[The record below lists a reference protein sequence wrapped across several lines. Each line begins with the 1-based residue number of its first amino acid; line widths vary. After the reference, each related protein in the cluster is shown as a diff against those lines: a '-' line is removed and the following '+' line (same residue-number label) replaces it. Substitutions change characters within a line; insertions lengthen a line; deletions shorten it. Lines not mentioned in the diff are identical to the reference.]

1 MRTSIL
7 CWFFLYS
14 WKRYP
19 ADSRIRVFKSAR
31 RGNRISRF
39 FYLGGGGV
47 KLILLI
53 DNYDSFVYN
62 LYQYLSELGK
72 DVRVCRNDRITVHEV
87 EELVPECIFLSP
99 GPCTPDEAGI
109 SMDLISALAGK
120 IPVFGVCL
128 GHQVIG
134 QALGGRVVRA
144 PSPMHGKT
152 SRVYHNGGGIYS
164 GIPSPMPAARYHSLV
179 IDPASLPACLE
190 ITASTAQGVI
200 MGIRH
205 RQLPVDGVQF
215 HPESILTAWGK
226 ALLDNYLR
234 MIRGDMRHAG

>member
-1 MRTSIL
+1 M
-7 CWFFLYS
+7 
-14 WKRYP
+14 
-19 ADSRIRVFKSAR
+19 
-31 RGNRISRF
+31 
-39 FYLGGGGV
+39 
-47 KLILLI
+47 ILLI

-72 DVRVCRNDRITVHEV
+72 NVRVCRNDGITVQEV
-87 EELVPECIFLSP
+87 EEMAPECIFLSP
-99 GPCTPDEAGI
+99 GPCTPDEAGV
-109 SMDLISALAGK
+109 SLDLISTLAGK

-144 PSPMHGKT
+144 PRPMHGKT
-152 SRVYHNGGGIYS
+152 SRVYHSGGGIYA

-179 IDPASLPACLE
+179 IEPASLPACLE
-190 ITASTAQGVI
+190 ITACTAQGVI
-200 MGIRH
+200 MGVRH
-205 RQLPVDGVQF
+205 RQLPVEGVQF
-215 HPESILTAWGK
+215 HPESILTTWGK